1 MGGQPWSTLTHLA
14 SKILWPDLTEC
25 DIKMSTLS
33 VFYVRLH
40 TALEL
45 ISQVLACCPG
55 SYLLQVNNILLR
67 SVPVINH
74 CNVLMLFHL
83 VLVIN
88 QMSQW
93 ILLFILCV
101 SNIFGL
107 RLEACS
113 SILAAHSFA
122 ANTFWSDTTKRS
134 CAPVN
139 GVCTVPIHIVADRVF
154 FKYVLFLMSNFV
166 FLDLLENHFWV
177 ILYSTLTV
185 FLFYFIHSISSQ
197 GKLNT
202 LYKTMNQSVY
212 LSQVIIIIIIL
223 HWLDMHDM
231 GRVILPITYIY

>member
-1 MGGQPWSTLTHLA
+1 MNTFCNPCFYLKYCVSLCCYLAYHRNQSFFTVFMGGQPWSTLTHLV

-33 VFYVRLH
+33 VFYAWLH

-55 SYLLQVNNILLR
+55 SYLLQVNNMLLR

-113 SILAAHSFA
+113 SSLAAHTVLQQTYS
-122 ANTFWSDTTKRS
+122 
-134 CAPVN
+134 
-139 GVCTVPIHIVADRVF
+139 GVTQRREAV
-154 FKYVLFLMSNFV
+154 
-166 FLDLLENHFWV
+166 
-177 ILYSTLTV
+177 T
-185 FLFYFIHSISSQ
+185 Q
-197 GKLNT
+197 
-202 LYKTMNQSVY
+202 
-212 LSQVIIIIIIL
+212 
-223 HWLDMHDM
+223 
-231 GRVILPITYIY
+231 